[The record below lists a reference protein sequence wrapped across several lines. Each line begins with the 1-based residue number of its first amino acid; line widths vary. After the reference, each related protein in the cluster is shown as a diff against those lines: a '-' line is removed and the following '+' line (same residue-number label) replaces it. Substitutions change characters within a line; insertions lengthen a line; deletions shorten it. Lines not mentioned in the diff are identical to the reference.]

1 MEKQLFREKSI
12 KRISS
17 PEELSKYLRVTN
29 PSTWLA
35 LVGIVL
41 LLLGMIIW
49 ASVDTLETKV
59 DAICEV
65 KDSEV
70 ILTVAGSDAAKVK
83 DGMIVVINDTE
94 GIISE
99 INYDEYG
106 RAIAKAIV
114 NVKDG
119 KYNGKVVIERIKPI
133 SFLFR

>member
-35 LVGIVL
+35 LLGIVVL
-41 LLLGMIIW
+41 LLGLIIW

-59 DAICEV
+59 DCVVQVNNSEASIIVNGQDANKVSEGMIIQI
-65 KDSEV
+65 DDAEGTISEV
-70 ILTVAGSDAAKVK
+70 SI
-83 DGMIVVINDTE
+83 
-94 GIISE
+94 
-99 INYDEYG
+99 DEYG
-106 RAIAKAIV
+106 RAICKAII
-114 NVKDG
+114 NVDNG
-119 KYNGKVVIERIKPI
+119 KYNANVIIERIKPI